1 MLEARVRDFRID
13 SRLQRV
19 CGNYLME
26 LCGGMD
32 SYELEDTDLNN
43 CLQVRAGGAYSCEQL
58 KSCWQLKR
66 ECTWSLDWGYA
77 CECELLLPATQRDTP
92 TCSCTGVAPAA
103 AHASQS
109 LAQRKQPTAAATRQ
123 L

>member
-1 MLEARVRDFRID
+1 MIEARVRDFRID

-43 CLQVRAGGAYSCEQL
+43 CLQVRAGGAYSCWTEQAPTRAHVVVGCAPSMCVCSSSHTGCL
-58 KSCWQLKR
+58 HQFCR
-66 ECTWSLDWGYA
+66 AADVWSDV
-77 CECELLLPATQRDTP
+77 
-92 TCSCTGVAPAA
+92 GVALAA
-103 AHASQS
+103 AHAPK
-109 LAQRKQPTAAATRQ
+109 RCAT
-123 L
+123 